1 MRAWEPRGWTTWQS
15 ILNYTHLCLTSSIF
29 RHHSSCRSLSRSPGH
44 SPFPFRF
51 LSPFYLLF
59 SLLPLYLVLL
69 SAPSLFMDI
78 LHPPF
83 SQARRRSVDVG
94 GLSLALGSQGL
105 GQGWVGW
112 DESEID
118 TEEQQLLYVITLLP
132 STAVRRL
139 IFACSA
145 LQNFLAT
152 CTIIRTPSSM
162 PTNYRMSIDFL
173 VYSPSHSLS
182 QERLLMFRWSVVPSL
197 SGR

>member
-1 MRAWEPRGWTTWQS
+1 MARVGATRLSRLGRPSLTTPS
-15 ILNYTHLCLTSSIF
+15 VPYLFHLPPPLLLF
-29 RHHSSCRSLSRSPGH
+29 RSPGH
-44 SPFPFRF
+44 SLFLFAS

-78 LHPPF
+78 LHPPL

-118 TEEQQLLYVITLLP
+118 TEEQQHLYVIPLLP
-132 STAVRRL
+132 STAVCRL
-139 IFACSA
+139 IFACSV

-152 CTIIRTPSSM
+152 CTIIRTLSSM
-162 PTNYRMSIDFL
+162 PTSDRMSIGFL
-173 VYSPSHSLS
+173 VYSFSHTLS
-182 QERLLMFRWSVVPSL
+182 EERLLMFRWSVVPSL